1 VAVRHLF
8 GKIQHEVAVIQQQK
22 QRDEKEQTH
31 KKIEY
36 AVSLAARILN
46 IFHVSNSNCSDAKSR
61 AKI

>member
-8 GKIQHEVAVIQQQK
+8 GKFQREIAVVQQQK
-22 QRDEKEQTH
+22 QRDEKKQTH
-31 KKIEY
+31 EKIED
-36 AVSLAARILN
+36 AITLAARVLN